1 MNKDNNKI
9 IAVDA
14 MGGDNAPRAVCL
26 GAAEACRKFDD
37 LSIILT
43 GNAELINLE
52 LESVSSEIKKRISV
66 VHAEEVI
73 SMDEHPAMAIRKK
86 HKSSLRLAME
96 MVRSGEAQGCVSA
109 GNTGAIVAGG
119 LLIVG
124 RIKGIDRPALGA
136 YLPTIEKPSFMID
149 VGATVRCKPENLYQ
163 FALMG
168 NIYSRKIL
176 KVKEPEIKL
185 LSNGTEDIKGDE
197 CVLAARELIIKN
209 NNLNFQGYTEGND
222 IVWGRSDIIVC
233 DGFMGNVALKF
244 GEGIMQGLKSLLST
258 EVKKSLTAQA
268 GMLLMSGVV
277 RRLWTRFNYEKYG
290 GTPLLGVQGVVIKAH
305 GRSKEPAIVNAIAVA
320 RDFIAERGVE
330 LISNEL

>member
-222 IVWGRSDIIVC
+222 IVCGRSDIIVC

-258 EVKKSLTAQA
+258 EVKKSVTAQA